1 MLGQIAIHGFVA
13 GQRQANA
20 GSDEP
25 VRFLG
30 GIFADDRERD
40 LAGPDML
47 QSFAARNQFAVGRED
62 GGNAN
67 DVARRNACVPQGE
80 LKTRKPFTM
89 FTDAFGEED
98 FLSNERHGAGLPCL
112 REWCTRKIFPLWKS
126 NKKVLQCQCNLEV
139 VDWKLE
145 VRRASEP

>member
-1 MLGQIAIHGFVA
+1 MMLGQITIHRLVA

-20 GSDEP
+20 GGDKP

-30 GIFADDRERD
+30 GVFADDRERD
-40 LAGPDML
+40 LPGFDVL
-47 QSFAARNQFAVGRED
+47 QSLAAGNQFAVGWED
-62 GGNAN
+62 GGDAN
-67 DVARRNACVPQGE
+67 DVARGNASVPQSE
-80 LKTRKPFTM
+80 LETREPFTM

-112 REWCTRKIFPLWKS
+112 REWCARKICPLWKS

-139 VDWKLE
+139 G
-145 VRRASEP
+145 